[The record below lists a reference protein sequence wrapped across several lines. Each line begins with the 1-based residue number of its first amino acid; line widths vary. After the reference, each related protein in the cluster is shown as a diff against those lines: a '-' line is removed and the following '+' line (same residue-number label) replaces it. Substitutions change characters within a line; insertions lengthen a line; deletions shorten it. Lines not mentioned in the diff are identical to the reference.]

1 MTMTRKQLKALRR
14 HKRLVKERNIR
25 TNNLRIN
32 PWRESHFSFCRKHS
46 YRLYNI

>member
-14 HKRLVKERNIR
+14 HKHIVRERNIR
-25 TNNLRIN
+25 TNNMRIT
-32 PWRESHFSFCRKHS
+32 PMLHIVGKSHS

>member
-1 MTMTRKQLKALRR
+1 MMSRKQLKALAR
-14 HKRLVKERNIR
+14 HKAIAKRRNIR

-32 PWRESHFSFCRKHS
+32 PWRESQFSFCRKHS